1 MILSF
6 LHALPNDPHL
16 PTSPYMEIEMGGG
29 VAGGYVDNGV
39 CIYCCT
45 KQPRSCNYILQSNL
59 VRLNFPLIALFQSDY
74 FPVTE
79 FHRLG

>member
-29 VAGGYVDNGV
+29 VAGGYVDNGLCV
-39 CIYCCT
+39 
-45 KQPRSCNYILQSNL
+45 YIAAPNNHAVVITSSSQ
-59 VRLNFPLIALFQSDY
+59 
-74 FPVTE
+74 T
-79 FHRLG
+79 